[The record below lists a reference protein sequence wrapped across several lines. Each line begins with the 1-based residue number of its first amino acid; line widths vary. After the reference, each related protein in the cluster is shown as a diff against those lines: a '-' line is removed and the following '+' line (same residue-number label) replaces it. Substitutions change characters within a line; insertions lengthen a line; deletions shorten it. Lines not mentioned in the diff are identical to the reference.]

1 MTKNCLRV
9 VLLVLLTF
17 SVAGVAEAG
26 TVSGVV
32 RNATNGSVA
41 AGVDVILIQLQG
53 GMEAVA
59 NTKTDAQGHYQLEH
73 PSIGLQPM
81 LVRVN
86 YRGVNFHQALPPGR
100 NIADVEV
107 FEQTTIASAM
117 QVASRVIVLQP
128 DGPHLVVGEEYAVEN
143 HSKPPMA
150 HYKSDGNFEFQLP
163 EGGELTQVSAWGP
176 AGMPVVQGT
185 IDKGG
190 RRQAIAFA
198 FRPGKNGV
206 RLSYQMPYATN
217 QATLHTALPYAVGRV
232 LVVVPPTLQVSSTG
246 FQPAGTEQ
254 GWNIYARD
262 SVAAGTPLDI
272 SVSGTA
278 PPPSA
283 SGGQQ
288 SQGRESGRPEETVQ
302 VMPNRLDGLK
312 WVLVGGFAA
321 LFVLGAVFLWLRPA
335 GPANDLPE
343 APRSSNRKRGR
354 PKQSDAATVSRS
366 AREAETQVNR
376 NLEELKDTLFGLEL
390 RRQAGTISEEDYA
403 RERGRAEVKLRE
415 LVKG

>member
-1 MTKNCLRV
+1 M
-9 VLLVLLTF
+9 
-17 SVAGVAEAG
+17 
-26 TVSGVV
+26 
-32 RNATNGSVA
+32 
-41 AGVDVILIQLQG
+41 
-53 GMEAVA
+53 
-59 NTKTDAQGHYQLEH
+59 
-73 PSIGLQPM
+73 
-81 LVRVN
+81 
-86 YRGVNFHQALPPGR
+86 
-100 NIADVEV
+100 AD
-107 FEQTTIASAM
+107 
-117 QVASRVIVLQP
+117 
-128 DGPHLVVGEEYAVEN
+128 
-143 HSKPPMA
+143 
-150 HYKSDGNFEFQLP
+150 YKSDGNFEFQLP
-163 EGGELTQVSAWGP
+163 EGGELKQVSAWGP

-283 SGGQQ
+283 SGGQ
-288 SQGRESGRPEETVQ
+288 SQGRESGAREETVP

-312 WVLVGGFAA
+312 RVLVAGFAA
-321 LFVLGAVFLWLRPA
+321 LFVLGAVFLWLAPA
-335 GPANDLPE
+335 GSANNQRR
-343 APRSSNRKRGR
+343 APPSSNRNRVR
-354 PKQSDAATVSRS
+354 PQHSGTATGSGTRRVARPEANRS
-366 AREAETQVNR
+366 
-376 NLEELKDTLFGLEL
+376 LEELKDTLFGLEL
-390 RRQAGTISEEDYA
+390 
-403 RERGRAEVKLRE
+403 
-415 LVKG
+415 

>member
-1 MTKNCLRV
+1 
-9 VLLVLLTF
+9 
-17 SVAGVAEAG
+17 
-26 TVSGVV
+26 
-32 RNATNGSVA
+32 
-41 AGVDVILIQLQG
+41 
-53 GMEAVA
+53 METVA
-59 NTKTDAQGHYQLEH
+59 NTKTDAQGRYQLEH

-107 FEQTTIASAM
+107 FEQTTNASAM

-128 DGPHLVVGEEYAVEN
+128 DGPQLEVGEEYAVEN

-163 EGGELTQVSAWGP
+163 EGGELKQVSAWGP

-278 PPPSA
+278 PHPSA
-283 SGGQQ
+283 SGGQ
-288 SQGRESGRPEETVQ
+288 SQGRESGGREETVQ

-321 LFVLGAVFLWLRPA
+321 LFFLGAVFLWLRPA
-335 GPANDLPE
+335 GSANNHPE
-343 APRSSNRKRGR
+343 APQSSNRKRGR
-354 PKQSDAATVSRS
+354 SKQSEAATVSRS
-366 AREAETQVNR
+366 AREAETQANR
-376 NLEELKDTLFGLEL
+376 SLEELKDTLFGLEL

-403 RERGRAEVKLRE
+403 RERGHAEGKLRE

>member
-9 VLLVLLTF
+9 VLVMLLTL

-32 RNATNGSVA
+32 RNATKGSVA

-53 GMEAVA
+53 GMETVA
-59 NTKTDAQGHYQLEH
+59 NTKTDAQGRYKLEH
-73 PSIGLQPM
+73 ASIGLQPM

-107 FEQTTIASAM
+107 FEQTTNASAM

-128 DGPHLVVGEEYAVEN
+128 DGPQLVVGEEYAVEN
-143 HSKPPMA
+143 HSTPPMA

-163 EGGELTQVSAWGP
+163 EGGELKQVSAWGP

-185 IDKGG
+185 IDKAG

-217 QATLHTALPYAVGRV
+217 QATLGTASPYAVGRV
-232 LVVVPPTLQVSSTG
+232 LVVVPPTLQVSGAG

-283 SGGQQ
+283 SGGQ
-288 SQGRESGRPEETVQ
+288 SQGRESGRREETVQ

-321 LFVLGAVFLWLRPA
+321 LFFLGAVFLWLRPA
-335 GPANDLPE
+335 GSANNHPE

-354 PKQSDAATVSRS
+354 SKQSEAATVSRS
-366 AREAETQVNR
+366 AREAETQANR
-376 NLEELKDTLFGLEL
+376 SLEELKDTLFGLEL

-403 RERGRAEVKLRE
+403 RERGRAEGKLRE

>member
-9 VLLVLLTF
+9 VLVILLTL

-86 YRGVNFHQALPPGR
+86 YR
-100 NIADVEV
+100 
-107 FEQTTIASAM
+107 
-117 QVASRVIVLQP
+117 
-128 DGPHLVVGEEYAVEN
+128 
-143 HSKPPMA
+143 
-150 HYKSDGNFEFQLP
+150 DGNFEFQLP

-206 RLSYQMPYATN
+206 RLSYQMPYGTN
-217 QATLHTALPYAVGRV
+217 QATLRTALPYAVGRV

-254 GWNIYARD
+254 GWNVYARD

-354 PKQSDAATVSRS
+354 SKQSDAATVSRS
-366 AREAETQVNR
+366 PREAETQVNR

>member
-9 VLLVLLTF
+9 VLVMLLTLSAA
-17 SVAGVAEAG
+17 SVADAG

-32 RNATNGSVA
+32 RNGTNGSVA
-41 AGVDVILIQLQG
+41 ADVDVILIQLQG
-53 GMEAVA
+53 SMEAVA
-59 NTKTDAQGHYQLEH
+59 NTKTDAQGRYHLEH

-81 LVRVN
+81 LVRVS
-86 YRGVNFHQALPPGR
+86 YRGVNFHQAVPPGR
-100 NIADVEV
+100 NVADVEV
-107 FEQTTIASAM
+107 FEQTTNASAM
-117 QVASRVIVLQP
+117 QVASRVIVVQP
-128 DGPHLVVGEEYAVEN
+128 DGPHLVAGEEYTVEN

-163 EGGELTQVSAWGP
+163 EGGELAQVSAWGP

-206 RLSYQMPYATN
+206 RLSYQVPYATS
-217 QATLHTALPYAVGRV
+217 QATLHTVSPYAAGRV
-232 LVVVPPTLQVSSTG
+232 LVVAPPTLQVSGTG
-246 FQPAGTEQ
+246 FQPAGNEQ
-254 GWNIYARD
+254 GWNVYARD

-288 SQGRESGRPEETVQ
+288 SQGREETVQ
-302 VMPNRLDGLK
+302 VMPNRLDSLK
-312 WVLVGGFAA
+312 WVLVGGFTA
-321 LFVLGAVFLWLRPA
+321 LFILGAAFLWRRPA
-335 GPANDLPE
+335 GSVNDLPE
-343 APRSSNRKRGR
+343 VPRSSNRKRGR
-354 PKQSDAATVSRS
+354 SKQPDAATVSKS
-366 AREAETQVNR
+366 APEAENQVNR
-376 NLEELKDTLFGLEL
+376 SLEELKDTLFRLEL
-390 RRQAGTISEEDYA
+390 RHQAGTISEEDYA

>member
-9 VLLVLLTF
+9 VLVILLTL

-41 AGVDVILIQLQG
+41 AGVDVILIQLQA
-53 GMEAVA
+53 GMETVA
-59 NTKTDAQGHYQLEH
+59 NTKTDAQGRYQLEH

-107 FEQTTIASAM
+107 FEQTTNASAM

-128 DGPHLVVGEEYAVEN
+128 DGPQLEVGEEYAVEN

-163 EGGELTQVSAWGP
+163 EGGELKQVSAWGP

-278 PPPSA
+278 PHPSA
-283 SGGQQ
+283 SGGQ
-288 SQGRESGRPEETVQ
+288 SQGRESGGREETVQ

-321 LFVLGAVFLWLRPA
+321 LFFLGAVFLWLRPA
-335 GPANDLPE
+335 GSANSHPE

-354 PKQSDAATVSRS
+354 SKQSEAATVSRS
-366 AREAETQVNR
+366 AREAETQANR
-376 NLEELKDTLFGLEL
+376 SLEELKDTLFGLEL

-403 RERGRAEVKLRE
+403 RERGHAEGKLRE

>member
-9 VLLVLLTF
+9 VLVMLLTL

-32 RNATNGSVA
+32 RNATKGSVA

-53 GMEAVA
+53 GMETVA
-59 NTKTDAQGHYQLEH
+59 NTKTDAQGRYQLEH

-107 FEQTTIASAM
+107 FEQTTNASAM

-128 DGPHLVVGEEYAVEN
+128 DGPQLEVGEEYAVEN

-163 EGGELTQVSAWGP
+163 EGGELKQVSAWGP

-217 QATLHTALPYAVGRV
+217 QATLHTALPSR
-232 LVVVPPTLQVSSTG
+232 
-246 FQPAGTEQ
+246 
-254 GWNIYARD
+254 
-262 SVAAGTPLDI
+262 
-272 SVSGTA
+272 
-278 PPPSA
+278 
-283 SGGQQ
+283 
-288 SQGRESGRPEETVQ
+288 
-302 VMPNRLDGLK
+302 
-312 WVLVGGFAA
+312 
-321 LFVLGAVFLWLRPA
+321 LGASW
-335 GPANDLPE
+335 
-343 APRSSNRKRGR
+343 
-354 PKQSDAATVSRS
+354 
-366 AREAETQVNR
+366 
-376 NLEELKDTLFGLEL
+376 
-390 RRQAGTISEEDYA
+390 
-403 RERGRAEVKLRE
+403 
-415 LVKG
+415 